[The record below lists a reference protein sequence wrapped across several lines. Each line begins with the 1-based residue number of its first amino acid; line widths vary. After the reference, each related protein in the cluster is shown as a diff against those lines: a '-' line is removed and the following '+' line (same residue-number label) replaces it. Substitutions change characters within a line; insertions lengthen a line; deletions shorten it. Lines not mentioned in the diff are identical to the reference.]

1 MAWQIVYHAEEP
13 QEWQVGDMW
22 PVPHWANS
30 NIISK
35 RYKEEYSKTRP
46 PLKVILPSSHS
57 KHGDIFL
64 IDRFA
69 SDDPNEKGWEV
80 ILVGE
85 LVDGQTPD
93 ITLKPSINCVGSY
106 HGYIT
111 NGVIT
116 DDCEKRSYPDI
127 VARKPVEV
135 PPHRPPAKKVGGP
148 GPKRLH
154 GKRRGRR

>member
-1 MAWQIVYHAEEP
+1 MAWHIVFHAQEPEE
-13 QEWQVGDMW
+13 WKVGDMW
-22 PVPHWANS
+22 FVPEWANS

-46 PLKVILPSSHS
+46 PLKVILPSKYSQ
-57 KHGDIFL
+57 HGDIFL
-64 IDRFA
+64 IDRFG
-69 SDDPNEKGWEV
+69 SDDPLEKGWEV
-80 ILVGE
+80 IIIGE

-116 DDCEKRSYPDI
+116 DDCDKRVFPDI
-127 VARKPVEV
+127 IARKPIIV
-135 PPHRPPAKKVGGP
+135 PSNGQAPNRPKP
-148 GPKRLH
+148 GRPGVR
-154 GKRRGRR
+154 GKRRGKR